1 VRVSVA
7 TESKGSARL
16 IATSFMSLF
25 AVVGLTLYGLPMY
38 YDKFVTDLGWTRAQV
53 QTGNFW
59 GKVLI
64 GPLFGLLLGY
74 VIDRKGPRVPMII
87 GMLLAGAAVAGLGS
101 VHAYPAFLLFY
112 CFNAL
117 AYVMAGPLPNQ
128 VLLSQGFKE
137 KRGAAMGIAY
147 IGIGI
152 GFFLV
157 PLISNFLIARFG
169 WRGALH
175 ALGAIVVATGL
186 PMVLFLRRSD
196 TAAPG
201 PKKAALPLGDV
212 LRNRNFYLLAL
223 GSFASVGAV
232 GGMNANLKLLLKLD
246 QHRVESEAFYIL
258 AVVAGV
264 SLFGRAGAGWLADK
278 VGPKK
283 VMLLVYTLVL
293 SAALLLVWGPTGNSI
308 YLFAVVFG
316 LGLGGEYMI
325 IPLMAGELFGTAILG
340 RVMGIVVTFDGVAE
354 AVFPLLVSRIHDT
367 SHSYHQGFQLL
378 TAIAALG
385 AVAIAL
391 LPARGA
397 KGPGVVRAA
406 ERSTA
411 AS

>member
-1 VRVSVA
+1 VTGA
-7 TESKGSARL
+7 TENKGSARL

-38 YDKFVTDLGWTRAQV
+38 YDKFVTELGWTRATV
-53 QTGNFW
+53 QSGNFW

-64 GPLFGLLLGY
+64 GPLFGLLIGY
-74 VIDRKGPRVPMII
+74 LIDRKGPRLPMII
-87 GMLLAGAAVAGLGS
+87 GMLLAGTAVAGLGS
-101 VHAYPAFLLFY
+101 VHDYPFFFLFY
-112 CFNAL
+112 CVNAL

-128 VLLSQGFKE
+128 VLLSQNFKE

-147 IGIGI
+147 VGIGI

-175 ALGAIVVATGL
+175 GLGAIVVLAGL
-186 PMVLFLRRSD
+186 PLVLSLKRSD

-201 PKKAALPLGDV
+201 TKKTTVPLGEV

-232 GGMNANLKLLLKLD
+232 GGMNGNLKLLLKLD
-246 QHRVESEAFYIL
+246 QHRAESEAFYIL
-258 AVVAGV
+258 AVVAAV
-264 SLFGRAGAGWLADK
+264 SLIGRFGAGWLADK
-278 VGPKK
+278 VGPKR

-293 SAALLLVWGPTGNSI
+293 SAALLLVWNPTGNGI
-308 YLFAVVFG
+308 YLFAVIFG

-325 IPLMAGELFGTAILG
+325 IPLMAGELFGVARLG
-340 RVMGIVVTFDGVAE
+340 RVMGIVVTFDGAAE
-354 AVFPLLVSRIHDT
+354 AVFPWVVGKLHDQT
-367 SHSYHQGFQLL
+367 HSYAAGFQLL
-378 TAIAALG
+378 AAIAALG
-385 AVAIAL
+385 AVAIVL
-391 LPARGA
+391 LPGRGRRQA
-397 KGPGVVRAA
+397 TPLAA
-406 ERSTA
+406 TERSTA